1 MAEGT
6 NLFQKFGHS
15 AEPGTIIFK
24 EGEEGDQ
31 MYIIRSGRV
40 KVTRNIG
47 GQELTL
53 AILEK
58 SDFFGEMAII
68 NLVKRTA
75 TVTAIDRVEMLAFN
89 RQGFL
94 SMINKNAQIALNV
107 IDKLCRRLQ
116 NANLQIH
123 QLAKRNAQGMVA
135 LNLRHAFQ
143 GAASQG
149 GSLLFDRTVEDI
161 ARGIELSMEEVRKYL
176 EEFKSAGFILL
187 ESNTLRLLDSEKLD
201 QIAENVGH

>member
-31 MYIIRSGRV
+31 MYIIQSGRV

-75 TVTAIDRVEMLAFN
+75 TVTAIDRVDMLAFN

-135 LNLRHAFQ
+135 L
-143 GAASQG
+143 
-149 GSLLFDRTVEDI
+149 DRKSTRQNSSHTDI
-161 ARGIELSMEEVRKYL
+161 SRMPS
-176 EEFKSAGFILL
+176 SA
-187 ESNTLRLLDSEKLD
+187 
-201 QIAENVGH
+201 